1 MGHFFWD
8 TLYKYESPNTQYRIQ
23 ERNKQQFL
31 QHFLPV
37 MEIWRKVSF
46 GIVKMICL
54 FLLQFS
60 RQKDFE
66 ATADNEEVAAT
77 KKLSRCNKQARKAR

>member
-1 MGHFFWD
+1 
-8 TLYKYESPNTQYRIQ
+8 
-23 ERNKQQFL
+23 
-31 QHFLPV
+31 